1 MAGDETRDGYV
12 EGAVCRVEGEDVTGT
27 GCHRARRQQGLDG
40 EEDGTTSGMNLAQLF
55 AVPLRYA
62 TPLLQLERHI

>member
-40 EEDGTTSGMNLAQLF
+40 EEDGTTSGMNLA
-55 AVPLRYA
+55 
-62 TPLLQLERHI
+62 